1 MSLEGFVRALPKV
14 ELHLH
19 LEGAVSAATFADLA
33 ARNGVSLPDGD
44 LYSYGNLPD
53 FLKIYD
59 LVCAS
64 IREERDFSRVTFE
77 ALERCALA
85 GARYVELFFS
95 PHAHLAHGV
104 AYATMLE
111 GILDGFRRASADY
124 GLVAKLIPAHSRELG
139 AQQGERFLDMV
150 LSERV
155 PEVIGVGLDYNEAPF
170 PPAPFAALWERARAE
185 GLNVTAH
192 AGESGPAAFVR
203 DSIDLL
209 GVSRIDHGYHVVD
222 DAALVERCR
231 DSQIPFTCCPSTT
244 LATTVWRDLAS
255 PDHAIRRMIEAGL
268 NVTIHSDDPTMFGTT
283 LDREFALVAR
293 SFDLAPETLG
303 RIALSGLQASWL
315 DPETKRTWTTDWTV
329 EIDDLV
335 AAEASKPEPPQT
347 AKDAS

>member
-1 MSLEGFVRALPKV
+1 MSIEGFARALPKV

-19 LEGAVSAATFADLA
+19 LEGAVSSATFADLA
-33 ARNGVSLPDGD
+33 AKNGIGLPAGKRTSD

-53 FLKIYD
+53 FLAIYD

-64 IREERDFSRVTFE
+64 IRDAEDFSRVTFE
-77 ALERCALA
+77 ALERCALG

-111 GILDGFRRASADY
+111 GILDGFRRAREAY
-124 GLVAKLIPAHSRELG
+124 GLVARLIPAHSRELG
-139 AQQGERFLDMV
+139 PERGEHFLDMV
-150 LSERV
+150 LAER
-155 PEVIGVGLDYNEAPF
+155 PAEVIGIGLDYNEAPF
-170 PPAPFAALWERARAE
+170 PPAPFAGTWERARAA

-192 AGESGPAAFVR
+192 AGEGGPAAFVR

-222 DAALVERCR
+222 DPDLVARCR
-231 DSQIPFTCCPSTT
+231 ESRIPFTCCPSTT

-268 NVTIHSDDPTMFGTT
+268 NVTIHSDDPPMFGTT
-283 LDREFALVAR
+283 LDREYALIARNFAL
-293 SFDLAPETLG
+293 SPEALG
-303 RIALSGLQASWL
+303 RIALAGLDASWL
-315 DPETKRTWTTDWTV
+315 DPDTKRSWMADWTA
-329 EIDDLV
+329 EIDRLV
-335 AAEASKPEPPQT
+335 ADHASQ
-347 AKDAS
+347 A

>member
-33 ARNGVSLPDGD
+33 ARNGVAIPAGKRTSD

-64 IREERDFSRVTFE
+64 IRDAADFSRVTFE

-95 PHAHLAHGV
+95 PHAHLAYGV
-104 AYATMLE
+104 AYATMLD
-111 GILDGFRRASADY
+111 GILDGFRRAKEAY
-124 GLVAKLIPAHSRELG
+124 GLVAMLIPAHSRELG
-139 AQQGERFLDMV
+139 PEQGERFLDMV

-155 PEVIGVGLDYNEAPF
+155 PEVIGIGLDYNEAPY
-170 PPAPFAALWERARAE
+170 PPAPFASLWARARAA

-203 DSIDLL
+203 DSIELL

-222 DAALVERCR
+222 DPALVERCR
-231 DSQIPFTCCPSTT
+231 ETRIPFTCCPSTT

-293 SFDLAPETLG
+293 NFDLAPADLG
-303 RIALSGLQASWL
+303 RIALAGLQASWL
-315 DPETKRTWTTDWTV
+315 DPETKRNWTADWTV
-329 EIDDLV
+329 EIDRLV
-335 AAEASKPEPPQT
+335 ADHASL
-347 AKDAS
+347 A

>member
-1 MSLEGFVRALPKV
+1 MSIEGFVRALPKV

-19 LEGAVSAATFADLA
+19 LEGAVSPATFADLA
-33 ARNGVSLPDGD
+33 AKNGVALPAGKRTSD

-53 FLKIYD
+53 FLAIYD

-64 IREERDFSRVTFE
+64 IRDSGDFSRVTFE

-111 GILDGFRRASADY
+111 GILDGFRRAREAH
-124 GLVAKLIPAHSRELG
+124 GLVARLIPAHSRELG
-139 AQQGERFLDMV
+139 PERGDRFLDMV
-150 LSERV
+150 LAER
-155 PEVIGVGLDYNEAPF
+155 PAEVIGIGLDYNEAPF
-170 PPAPFAALWERARAE
+170 PPGPFAGTWERARAA

-192 AGESGPAAFVR
+192 AGEGGPAQFVR

-222 DAALVERCR
+222 DADLVARCR
-231 DSQIPFTCCPSTT
+231 ESRIPFTCCPSTT

-268 NVTIHSDDPTMFGTT
+268 NVSIHSDDPPMFGTT
-283 LDREFALVAR
+283 LDREYALIARNFALP
-293 SFDLAPETLG
+293 PEALG
-303 RIALSGLQASWL
+303 RIALAGLEASWL
-315 DPETKRTWTTDWTV
+315 DPDTKRSWMADWTA
-329 EIDDLV
+329 EIDRLV
-335 AAEASKPEPPQT
+335 ADHASP
-347 AKDAS
+347 A

>member
-1 MSLEGFVRALPKV
+1 MSIEGFVRALPKV

-19 LEGAVSAATFADLA
+19 LEGAVAASTFAELA
-33 ARNGVSLPDGD
+33 VRNGVALPAGKQASD
-44 LYSYGNLPD
+44 LYNYGSLPD

-64 IREERDFSRVTFE
+64 IRDAEDFSCVTFE

-104 AYATMLE
+104 DYATMLE
-111 GILDGFRRASADY
+111 GILDGFRRAKEAY

-139 AQQGERFLDMV
+139 PAHGERFLDMV
-150 LSERV
+150 LAER
-155 PEVIGVGLDYNEAPF
+155 PAEVIGIGLDYNEAPF
-170 PPAPFAALWERARAE
+170 PPAPFQALWERARSA

-222 DAALVERCR
+222 DAALVERCHE
-231 DSQIPFTCCPSTT
+231 SAIPFTCCPSTT
-244 LATTVWRDLAS
+244 LATTEWRDLAS
-255 PDHAIRRMIEAGL
+255 PDHAIRRMIDAGL
-268 NVTIHSDDPTMFGTT
+268 NVTIHSDDPPMFSTT
-283 LDREFALVAR
+283 LDREYLLVAR
-293 SFDLAPETLG
+293 NFDLSPQALG
-303 RIALSGLQASWL
+303 RIALAGLAASWL
-315 DPETKRTWTTDWTV
+315 DPETKRNWTAAWST
-329 EIDDLV
+329 EIDQLV
-335 AAEASKPEPPQT
+335 SDYASQ
-347 AKDAS
+347 A

>member
-1 MSLEGFVRALPKV
+1 MSIEGFVRALPKV

-19 LEGAVSAATFADLA
+19 LEGAVSSATFADLA
-33 ARNGVSLPDGD
+33 AKNGVALPAGKRTSD

-53 FLKIYD
+53 FLAIYD

-64 IREERDFSRVTFE
+64 IRDSGDFSRVTFE

-85 GARYVELFFS
+85 GVRYVELFFS

-111 GILDGFRRASADY
+111 GILDGFRRAREAY
-124 GLVAKLIPAHSRELG
+124 GLVARLIPAHSRELG
-139 AQQGERFLDMV
+139 PERGEHFLDMV
-150 LSERV
+150 LSERP
-155 PEVIGVGLDYNEAPF
+155 PEVIGIGLDYNEAPF
-170 PPAPFAALWERARAE
+170 PPAPFAGTWERARAA

-192 AGESGPAAFVR
+192 AGEGGPAAFVR

-222 DAALVERCR
+222 DPDLVARCR
-231 DSQIPFTCCPSTT
+231 ESRIPFTCCPSTT

-268 NVTIHSDDPTMFGTT
+268 NVTIHSDDPPMFGTT
-283 LDREFALVAR
+283 LDREYALIARNFALP
-293 SFDLAPETLG
+293 PEALG
-303 RIALSGLQASWL
+303 RIALAGLEATWL
-315 DPETKRTWTTDWTV
+315 DPDTKRNWMADWSA
-329 EIDDLV
+329 EIDRLV
-335 AAEASKPEPPQT
+335 ADHASP
-347 AKDAS
+347 A

>member
-1 MSLEGFVRALPKV
+1 MSVEGFVRALPKV

-33 ARNGVSLPDGD
+33 EKNGVALPAGKRTSD

-53 FLKIYD
+53 FLAIYD

-64 IREERDFSRVTFE
+64 IRDAADFSRVTFE

-104 AYATMLE
+104 AYSTMLE
-111 GILDGFRRASADY
+111 GILDGFRRAKESY
-124 GLVAKLIPAHSRELG
+124 GLVAMLIPAHSRELG
-139 AQQGERFLDMV
+139 PERGERFLDMV
-150 LSERV
+150 LSER
-155 PEVIGVGLDYNEAPF
+155 PAQVIGIGLDYNEAPF
-170 PPAPFAALWERARAE
+170 PPAPFAGLWERARAA

-192 AGESGPAAFVR
+192 AGEGGPATFVR

-222 DAALVERCR
+222 DADLVARCR
-231 DSQIPFTCCPSTT
+231 ESRIPFTCCPSTT
-244 LATTVWRDLAS
+244 LATTVWRDLGS

-268 NVTIHSDDPTMFGTT
+268 NVTIHSDDPPMFGTT
-283 LDREFALVAR
+283 LDREYALVAR
-293 SFDLAPETLG
+293 NFALSPETLG
-303 RIALSGLQASWL
+303 RIALAGLEASWL
-315 DPETKRTWTTDWTV
+315 DPDTKRRWKADWSA
-329 EIDDLV
+329 EIDRLV
-335 AAEASKPEPPQT
+335 ADHTSQA
-347 AKDAS
+347 

>member
-1 MSLEGFVRALPKV
+1 MSVEGFVRALPKV

-33 ARNGVSLPDGD
+33 EKNGVALPAGKRTSD

-53 FLKIYD
+53 FLAIYD

-64 IREERDFSRVTFE
+64 IRDAADFSRVTFE

-104 AYATMLE
+104 AYSTMLE
-111 GILDGFRRASADY
+111 GILDGFRRAKESY
-124 GLVAKLIPAHSRELG
+124 GLVATLIPAHSRELG
-139 AQQGERFLDMV
+139 PERGERFLDMV
-150 LSERV
+150 LSER
-155 PEVIGVGLDYNEAPF
+155 PAQVIGIGLDYNEAPF
-170 PPAPFAALWERARAE
+170 PPAPFAGLWERARAA

-192 AGESGPAAFVR
+192 AGEGGPATFVR

-222 DAALVERCR
+222 DADLVARCR
-231 DSQIPFTCCPSTT
+231 ESRIPFTCCPSTT
-244 LATTVWRDLAS
+244 LATTVWRDLGS

-268 NVTIHSDDPTMFGTT
+268 NVTIHSDDPPMFGTT
-283 LDREFALVAR
+283 LDREYALIARNFAL
-293 SFDLAPETLG
+293 SPETLG
-303 RIALSGLQASWL
+303 RIALAGLEASWL
-315 DPETKRTWTTDWTV
+315 DPDTKRRWKADWSA
-329 EIDDLV
+329 EIDRLV
-335 AAEASKPEPPQT
+335 ADHTSQA
-347 AKDAS
+347 

>member
-1 MSLEGFVRALPKV
+1 MSIEGFVRSLPKV

-19 LEGAVSAATFADLA
+19 LEGAVSASTFADLA
-33 ARNGVSLPDGD
+33 ARNGVALPDDKQPTD
-44 LYSYGNLPD
+44 LYNYGNLPD
-53 FLKIYD
+53 FLRIYD

-64 IREERDFSRVTFE
+64 IRDSGDFSRVTFE

-104 AYATMLE
+104 AYSTMLE
-111 GILDGFRRASADY
+111 GILDGVRRAKDAH
-124 GLVAKLIPAHSRELG
+124 GLAARLIPAHSRELG
-139 AQQGERFLDMV
+139 PEQGERFLDMV
-150 LSERV
+150 LTERV
-155 PEVIGVGLDYNEAPF
+155 PEVIGIGLDYNEAPY
-170 PPAPFAALWERARAE
+170 PPAPFAALWDRARSA

-222 DAALVERCR
+222 DADLVQRCR
-231 DSQIPFTCCPSTT
+231 ESRIPFTCCPSTT

-268 NVTIHSDDPTMFGTT
+268 NVTIHSDDPPMFGTT
-283 LDREFALVAR
+283 LDREYALIAR
-293 SFDLAPETLG
+293 NFGLSPESLG
-303 RIALSGLQASWL
+303 GIALQGLHASWL
-315 DPETKRTWTTDWTV
+315 DPETKRRWLPEWTA
-329 EIDDLV
+329 EIDRLV
-335 AAEASKPEPPQT
+335 ADYASQ
-347 AKDAS
+347 A